1 MYYQAPAGYSMNT
14 AFVEG
19 WGLYSEY
26 LGEEM
31 GMYEDPY
38 VYFGRLSQEMLRSCR
53 LVVDTG
59 MHAKDW
65 TRQQAIDFMAS
76 YTADDRHDIESEVD
90 RYISIPGQALAYKI
104 GEIKLRQLRQMA
116 MVALGSK
123 FDIRKFHDFLMLMGN
138 IPLAQLEKQVKRFI
152 KEQSL

>member
-1 MYYQAPAGYSMNT
+1 MNT

-19 WGLYSEY
+19 WGLYAEY

-31 GMYEDPY
+31 GMYGDPY
-38 VYFGRLSQEMLRSCR
+38 VYFGRLSQEMLRACR

-59 MHAKDW
+59 MHAQGW
-65 TRQQAIDFMAS
+65 TRDKAIDFMS
-76 YTADDRHDIESEVD
+76 MNTADDKHDVESEID

-104 GEIKLRQLRQMA
+104 GEIKLRQLRKMTEDG
-116 MVALGSK
+116 LKSK
-123 FDIRKFHDFLMLMGN
+123 FDVRKFHDFLMVMGN